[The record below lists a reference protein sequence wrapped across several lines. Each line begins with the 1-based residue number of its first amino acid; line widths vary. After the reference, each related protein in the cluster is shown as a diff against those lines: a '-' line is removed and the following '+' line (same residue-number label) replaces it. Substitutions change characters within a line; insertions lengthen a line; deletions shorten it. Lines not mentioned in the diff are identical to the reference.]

1 MGGKGFR
8 RWGGVLYLKRD
19 KKKNGRVY
27 LSITESYRNAEGV
40 QRNRVV
46 RSLGYLDDLEREW
59 GPGALARCEAIR
71 DEMTAEA
78 RSRTAP
84 ATITVHPAEKVDM
97 RTDNR
102 KNIGVAVP
110 LSYYN
115 LLGVERALRN
125 ASRGRRFGFDCN
137 AAMRLLV
144 ADRLFDRGSKLSAW
158 ENRGKWFFES
168 RLTDDDVYR
177 SLDVLAAAKGPVVA
191 AMNRAMASSGLRA
204 PGGNVFYDVTNYYF
218 EVDDPDEL
226 RRKGVSKEH
235 RPDPIVQMGLLQ
247 DRNGLPIAYRL
258 FPGNTADCLTMIP
271 VLADMK
277 RDFGLER
284 VIAVADK
291 GLNCSDNIAA
301 LSARGDGFV
310 FSQSI
315 RGTKSPSELREWAV
329 SEAGY
334 SERGEGFKVKSRQSW
349 KEVTVKAS
357 DSADGRSH
365 KVKVP
370 VKQVAFWSEKYAR
383 RAERDRAASVAK
395 ARELAAN
402 PSKYDASIH
411 YGAAKYLDG
420 LAVDPETGEL
430 LEAARAVVFD
440 EARLEEERRLDG
452 YYVIVTSE
460 TEMPDDEVIDTYRG
474 LWRIEESF
482 KITKS
487 DLEARPVRVWTPEHI
502 EAHFLI
508 CYVALAVARI
518 MQLVTGYRHS
528 ARAMLEDLAAVSC
541 TNAGGNWWLFDHR
554 TGLTE
559 ELFALIGRECPT
571 KWMRTADIKSLLNK
585 SIKPVVEI
593 PPEAV

>member
-1 MGGKGFR
+1 MNGRGSSR
-8 RWGGVLYLKRD
+8 SGGVLYLKRD

-27 LSITESYRNAEGV
+27 LSVTESYRNAEGV

-59 GPGALARCEAIR
+59 GPGALERCEAIR

-78 RSRTAP
+78 RERTAP
-84 ATITVHPAEKVDM
+84 QALTIHPAEKVDM
-97 RTDNR
+97 RADNR

-110 LSYYN
+110 LAYYN
-115 LLGVERALRN
+115 MLGVERAIRN
-125 ASRGRRFGFDCN
+125 ACRGRRIGFDCN

-144 ADRLFDRGSKLSAW
+144 ADRLFDRSSKLSAW

-177 SLDVLAAAKGPVVA
+177 SLDVMAAAKSPVIA
-191 AMNRAMASSGLRA
+191 AMNRAMAASGLRE

-218 EVDDPDEL
+218 EIDEADEL

-258 FPGNTADCLTMIP
+258 FPGNTVDCLTMIP

-277 RDFGLER
+277 REFGLER

-301 LSARGDGFV
+301 LHARGDGFV

-315 RGTKSPSELREWAV
+315 RGTKSPAELREWAV
-329 SEAGY
+329 SGGGY
-334 SERGEGFKVKSRQSW
+334 AERGEGFKVKSRQSW
-349 KEVTVKAS
+349 KTVTLKAE
-357 DSADGRSH
+357 DSEDGRSH
-365 KVKVP
+365 KLKVP

-383 RAERDRAASVAK
+383 RAEHDRAEAVAK
-395 ARELAAN
+395 ARELAAD
-402 PSKYDASIH
+402 PSRYDAATH
-411 YGAAKYLDG
+411 YGAARYLDG
-420 LAVDPETGEL
+420 LSVDKDTGEL
-430 LEAARAVVFD
+430 LECARVVVFD
-440 EARLEEERRLDG
+440 EAKLEEERRLDG
-452 YYVIVTSE
+452 YYVVITNETS
-460 TEMPDDEVIDTYRG
+460 MGDDEVIDTYRG

-482 KITKS
+482 KVTKS
-487 DLEARPVRVWTPEHI
+487 DLEARPVRVWAREHI
-502 EAHFLI
+502 EAHFLV
-508 CYVALAVARI
+508 CYVALAIARV

-528 ARAMLEDLAAVSC
+528 ARAILDDLAAVSC
-541 TNAGGNWWLFDHR
+541 TSAGGNWWLFDHR
-554 TGLTE
+554 TRLTD
-559 ELFALIGRECPT
+559 ELFALIGKASPT
-571 KWMRTADIKSLLNK
+571 KWMRTSEIKSLLNK
-585 SIKPVVEI
+585 SIEPVVEI
-593 PPEAV
+593 PEEIA

>member
-1 MGGKGFR
+1 M
-8 RWGGVLYLKRD
+8 YLKKD
-19 KKKNGRVY
+19 KKRNGRVY

-46 RSLGYLDDLEREW
+46 KSLGYLDDLEREW

-78 RSRTAP
+78 RARNAP
-84 ATITVHPAEKVDM
+84 QTLTIHPAEKVDM
-97 RTDNR
+97 RTENR

-115 LLGVERALRN
+115 LLGVEPTIRN
-125 ASRGRRFGFDCN
+125 ACRGRRLRFDCN

-158 ENRGKWFFES
+158 ERRGKWFFES
-168 RLTDDDVYR
+168 KLTDDDVYR
-177 SLDVLAAAKGPVVA
+177 ALDVLAAAKGPVIA
-191 AMNRAMASSGLRA
+191 RMNKAMAQSGLRA

-218 EVDDPDEL
+218 EVDDPDGM

-247 DRNGLPIAYRL
+247 DRNGLPITYRL
-258 FPGNTADCLTMIP
+258 FPGNTPDCLTMIP

-277 RDFGLER
+277 REFGLER

-301 LSARGDGFV
+301 LHAKGDGFV

-315 RGTKSPSELREWAV
+315 RGAKSPAELREWAV
-329 SEAGY
+329 SEEGY
-334 SERGEGFKVKSRQSW
+334 RERGEGFKVKSRQSW
-349 KEVTVKAS
+349 KTVTVKAEDS
-357 DSADGRSH
+357 DDGRSH
-365 KVKVP
+365 KVRVP

-383 RAERDRAASVAK
+383 RAAHDRAEAVAK

-402 PSKYDASIH
+402 PAKYDASIH

-420 LAVDPETGEL
+420 LAVDKGTGEL
-430 LEAARAVVFD
+430 VDAGRAVVFN
-440 EARLEEERRLDG
+440 EGRLAEEQRLDG

-460 TEMPDDEVIDTYRG
+460 TSMGDDDVIDTYRG

-487 DLEARPVRVWTPEHI
+487 DLEARPVWVRTPEHI
-502 EAHFLI
+502 EAHFLV
-508 CYVALAVARI
+508 CYVALAIARI
-518 MQLVTGYRHS
+518 MQLVTGFAHS
-528 ARAMLEDLAAVSC
+528 AGAMMSDLAAVSC
-541 TNAGGNWWLFDHR
+541 TSAGGNWWLFDHR
-554 TGLTE
+554 TELTD
-559 ELFALIGRECPT
+559 ELFALIGRESPT
-571 KWMRTADIKSLLNK
+571 RWMRTSEVKSLLNK
-585 SIKPVVEI
+585 SIEPVVEI
-593 PPEAV
+593 PREAL